1 MQEDDTPIETL
12 GRYQLLRRLAR
23 GGMGE
28 LWLARTTGAAGWEK
42 LVAIKTILPHLTDQ
56 PEFIERFIDE
66 ARIATT
72 LTHGNIVP
80 VFDLGHADGRY
91 FIAMEFVDGWD
102 LRTLLRRVTAAGDRV
117 PDELAVYIA
126 SEVCRGL
133 DYAHGRTD
141 EQGRSLGI
149 VHRDI
154 SPANVLLSRDGEVRI
169 VDFGIASA
177 ERRLN
182 RTLTGELRGKFA
194 YMSPEQ
200 AAGEPLDGRSDLF
213 SLGSVL
219 YEMLAGQKPF
229 TAENDMA
236 VLKLVQHG
244 RFRPL
249 RELRPDLDPV
259 LERVVERALGREP
272 SARFNDAAAMQAA
285 LLNVLYQDTGPVS
298 SRQLAEFC
306 ARFDR
311 PRYSTGDIPRASFD
325 SLLAAQLD
333 EAATSSTSTAGKV
346 LTPTPSPGGT
356 PSARQRAREPD
367 LAATNGGIEKG
378 TGPTRTVRLRSHGER
393 RRDRLRVAIGI
404 AIGLIV
410 ALVAALAFQA
420 GTRNAAQSPV
430 VRINTNPDG
439 ALIYFN
445 GVSYGRSTVV
455 ARVQPGTWLVRAER
469 NGYFPVE
476 SSISFDGR
484 NDLDLDLTLRERA
497 PASAQATTE
506 EAAVPAASSSA
517 GNGLLEREAAR
528 AEDRVRG
535 DEAHREDGSEG
546 TISAEAGSENARAT
560 TQPLYTTLEFTGL
573 PEGAEISV
581 NGEALGARRTIRVIR
596 GEIVSLAFSAPGF
609 AVQRLEHRARG
620 VEESL
625 PIEMMPLAR
634 GTLTIRFI
642 GEVMRGEVHVGG
654 QSFGENDLSSRRELS
669 LPVGE
674 HRVVVSNTALGL
686 EQTQRVE
693 IRESENTLL
702 NIDWRLPTGE

>member
-1 MQEDDTPIETL
+1 MQEVDTPIETL

-91 FIAMEFVDGWD
+91 FIAMEYVDGWD
-102 LRTLLRRVTAAGDRV
+102 LRTLLRRVAAAGDRF

-133 DYAHGRTD
+133 DYAHGRSD
-141 EQGRSLGI
+141 DQGRLLGI

-154 SPANVLLSRDGEVRI
+154 SPANILLSRDGEVRI

-229 TAENDMA
+229 AADNDMA
-236 VLKLVQHG
+236 VLKRVQAVN
-244 RFRPL
+244 FRPL
-249 RELRPDLDPV
+249 SELRPDIDPL

-272 SARFNDAAAMQAA
+272 GARFSDAAAMQAA

-306 ARFDR
+306 SRFDR
-311 PRYSTGDIPRASFD
+311 PRYSTGDISRASFD

-333 EAATSSTSTAGKV
+333 EAAKSPATASSG
-346 LTPTPSPGGT
+346 LTPTPSSGDASSCEQEAA
-356 PSARQRAREPD
+356 SARLP
-367 LAATNGGIEKG
+367 AASEGVGGDS
-378 TGPTRTVRLRSHGER
+378 GPTRTVRLRSHGEK
-393 RRDRLRVAIGI
+393 RRDRLRLAIGI

-420 GTRNAAQSPV
+420 GTRNATQGPV
-430 VRINTNPDG
+430 VRINTDPDG

-476 SSISFDGR
+476 TSINFDGR
-484 NDLDLDLTLRERA
+484 NDLDLELLLRERTQDSE
-497 PASAQATTE
+497 PATVTE
-506 EAAVPAASSSA
+506 RLPSGALADSGEDPP
-517 GNGLLEREAAR
+517 EREM
-528 AEDRVRG
+528 VRTRR
-535 DEAHREDGSEG
+535 DEAELEPAREDA
-546 TISAEAGSENARAT
+546 ISTDAGSQDERAAAP
-560 TQPLYTTLEFTGL
+560 PLYTNLEFTGL

-596 GEIVSLAFSAPGF
+596 GETIALAFSAPGF
-609 AVQRLEHRARG
+609 AEQRLEHRARG
-620 VEESL
+620 PRESL
-625 PIEMMPLAR
+625 AIEMIPLAR

-642 GEVMRGEVHVGG
+642 GEVMRGEVHVDG

-669 LPVGE
+669 LPAGE
-674 HRVVVSNTALGL
+674 HTVVVSNTALGL
-686 EQTQRVE
+686 EQTERVE
-693 IRESENTLL
+693 IRESENTLI
-702 NIDWRLPTGE
+702 NIDWRLPEGE